1 MRQKLRLDKMAGMA
15 RQATPKNFP
24 VRHFVHSLPILIDL
38 CETIV
43 LNQYV
48 TYNQSSCAFEHI
60 RCLVH
65 RLMHSQPRYMEL
77 LDPLRQPALQ
87 DGNISEHYEVRR
99 LLGEGGF
106 GHVFEAWDAKL
117 CRSVALKRLKPQAD
131 VVHPEK
137 LINEARLAASLRH
150 AAFVRIFSIEGQGTG
165 QSIVMELVEGQTLGQ
180 FMHSG
185 GATTEAALDIAYQIA
200 DAMDEAHA
208 MDLVHGDLKPSNL
221 MLEANGKVRIL
232 DFGLARHMDP
242 QATQTTTLCDL
253 QGTIAY
259 MAPERLM
266 GRLPDTRG
274 DVYALGAMLYEM
286 LAGQRHFA
294 HLNGLALAAAHM
306 QATEPWPDL
315 PDTVPPAINAL
326 VRAMTAYEP
335 ADRPR
340 TMRDVREAI
349 GAQRGEAA
357 TSATPL
363 INEKLAGK
371 ELPTT
376 VSIQLPIPRKRTLTW
391 GAAIALLAV
400 LAGWQL
406 PNILPVVKSFVT
418 AEKAPAPYSE
428 MASMAAGMDALRIF
442 DRDTSQKQAIDQFT
456 LVLQHNPDNAAAAA
470 GLSLASTLR
479 YIGNG
484 RDDTWLQRAD
494 VNAKQA
500 LAADNQLAL
509 AHVAQ
514 AWVYEVQG
522 KYEDA
527 LREATISLNLEPNNL
542 LGLYSKARLYIFGQ
556 QFDLAKA
563 ILDQGLAIYPKERLF
578 NTQLG
583 YLYYKKGD
591 YVKAEQA
598 FRKSI
603 QMDPESPSSYAYLNA
618 ALLRQNRNDEALQ
631 VLQQGLQVRPHWEL
645 YTNLGTSLFAKGD
658 YLGAVQAFENAVSEK
673 KGSPGIYLLW
683 ANLADAQRWIPAQ
696 VQASK
701 QSYLRA
707 ITLLRPMLERT
718 PNDITMSSRMAL
730 YQAYVEEKQQ
740 ALTRVRQVLSL
751 APKVA
756 DIQFR
761 AALTLELTGNR
772 NEALDALLQASK
784 LGYPLNLIE
793 SAPDL
798 LNLRRDARYQQFL
811 ITLER
816 DSKK

>member
-1 MRQKLRLDKMAGMA
+1 MAGMA

-131 VVHPEK
+131 VLHPEK

-180 FMHSG
+180 FMHGG
-185 GATTEAALDIAYQIA
+185 GATVEAALDIAYQIA

-286 LAGQRHFA
+286 LSGQRHFA

-306 QATEPWPDL
+306 QATDPWPAL

-326 VRAMTAYEP
+326 VRAMTAHDP

-340 TMRDVREAI
+340 TMRDVRDAI

-357 TSATPL
+357 TQSVPIVEAAAA
-363 INEKLAGK
+363 KK
-371 ELPTT
+371 EPPAT
-376 VSIQLPIPRKRTLTW
+376 VSIHLPIPRKRTLKW

-406 PNILPVVKSFVT
+406 PNVLPVLKSLIT
-418 AEKAPAPYSE
+418 GEKAPEPYSE
-428 MASMAAGMDALRIF
+428 MASMAAGMEALRVF
-442 DRDTSQKQAIDQFT
+442 DRDTSQAQAIEHFT
-456 LVLQHNPDNAAAAA
+456 TILKHNPTSAAAAA
-470 GLSLASTLR
+470 GLSLAYSLR
-479 YIGNG
+479 YTGDG
-484 RDDTWLQRAD
+484 RDETWLQRAD
-494 VNAKQA
+494 ASAQQA
-500 LAADNQLAL
+500 IASDSQLAL
-509 AHVAQ
+509 AHAAN
-514 AWVYEVQG
+514 AWVLELKGQH
-522 KYEDA
+522 DA
-527 LREATISLNLEPNNL
+527 ALTATATSLNLDPSNL
-542 LGLYSKARLYIFGQ
+542 FGLVAKVRILIRTDKFE
-556 QFDLAKA
+556 LAQA
-563 ILDQGLAIYPKERLF
+563 VINATQPIYPHERLF
-578 NTQLG
+578 
-583 YLYYKKGD
+583 YLLQGMLHYRKAD
-591 YVKAEQA
+591 YAQAEKA
-598 FRKSI
+598 FRKAI
-603 QMDPESPSSYAYLNA
+603 ELDPKSANAYAYLNA
-618 ALLRQNRNDEALQ
+618 VLLRQDRIDEALR
-631 VLQQGLQVRPHWEL
+631 VLQQGLQIQPHWEL
-645 YTNLGTSLFAKGD
+645 YNNLGTSLFAKAD
-658 YLGAVQAFENAVSEK
+658 YLGAVEAFKNAVSSSR
-673 KGSPGIYLLW
+673 GSPGTYLLW

-696 VQASK
+696 VTASK
-701 QSYLRA
+701 DSYQHA
-707 ITLLRPMLERT
+707 INLLSPMLQNMPDNAT
-718 PNDITMSSRMAL
+718 FHSRMAL
-730 YQAYVEEKQQ
+730 YRAYIGDKQEALARIRQ
-740 ALTRVRQVLSL
+740 ALSIASGVE
-751 APKVA
+751 
-756 DIQFR
+756 IGR
-761 AALTLELTGNR
+761 ASCR
-772 NEALDALLQASK
+772 
-784 LGYPLNLIE
+784 
-793 SAPDL
+793 
-798 LNLRRDARYQQFL
+798 
-811 ITLER
+811 
-816 DSKK
+816 

>member
-1 MRQKLRLDKMAGMA
+1 
-15 RQATPKNFP
+15 
-24 VRHFVHSLPILIDL
+24 
-38 CETIV
+38 
-43 LNQYV
+43 
-48 TYNQSSCAFEHI
+48 
-60 RCLVH
+60 
-65 RLMHSQPRYMEL
+65 MEL
-77 LDPLRQPALQ
+77 LDPLRQPTLQ

-106 GHVFEAWDAKL
+106 GHVFEAWDTKL

-131 VVHPEK
+131 VLHPEK

-185 GATTEAALDIAYQIA
+185 AATVEAALDIGYQIA

-242 QATQTTTLCDL
+242 QATQTTALCDL

-306 QATEPWPDL
+306 QATDPWPDL

-326 VRAMTAYEP
+326 VRAMTAHDP
-335 ADRPR
+335 GDRPR
-340 TMRDVREAI
+340 TMRDVRDAI
-349 GAQRGEAA
+349 GTQRGEAA
-357 TSATPL
+357 RSATPL
-363 INEKLAGK
+363 VNEKLAQK
-371 ELPTT
+371 ELPAT
-376 VSIQLPIPRKRTLTW
+376 VSIQLPIPRKRTLKW

-406 PNILPVVKSFVT
+406 PNVLPVVKSLVT
-418 AEKAPAPYSE
+418 GEKAPQPYSE
-428 MASMAAGMDALRIF
+428 MASMAAGMEALRVF
-442 DRDTSQKQAIDQFT
+442 DRDTSQRTAIEEFSK
-456 LVLQHNPDNAAAAA
+456 VLEHNPSNAAAAA
-470 GLSLASTLR
+470 GLSLASSLR
-479 YIGNG
+479 YTGNG
-484 RDDTWLQRAD
+484 RDETWLQRAD
-494 VNAKQA
+494 VSAKQA

-509 AHVAQ
+509 SHVAQ
-514 AWVYEVQG
+514 AWVYEIQG
-522 KYEDA
+522 KNEEA

-542 LGLYSKARLYIFGQ
+542 LGLYGKARLYIISHKFESAHSI
-556 QFDLAKA
+556 LEKA
-563 ILDQGLAIYPKERLF
+563 IAAYPQERLF
-578 NTQLG
+578 NSMLG
-583 YLYYKKGD
+583 YMYYKQGD
-591 YVKAEQA
+591 YVTAEKI
-598 FRKSI
+598 FRNSI
-603 QMDPESPSSYAYLNA
+603 RMDPQSPSAYASLNA
-618 ALLRQNRNDEALQ
+618 TLLRQNRGDEALQ
-631 VLQQGLQVRPHWEL
+631 VLQQGLQIHPHWEL

-658 YLGAVQAFENAVSEK
+658 YLAAVQAFENAVSEK
-673 KGSPGIYLLW
+673 KGSPGTYLLW
-683 ANLADAQRWIPAQ
+683 ANLADAQRWVPAQ
-696 VQASK
+696 IKLSRK
-701 QSYLRA
+701 SYSRA
-707 ITLLRPMLERT
+707 IELLSPMLARM
-718 PNDITMSSRMAL
+718 PNDITMNSRMAL
-730 YQAYVEEKQQ
+730 YQAYVGEKKQ
-740 ALTRVRQVLSL
+740 ALNIVKHAVNL
-751 APKVA
+751 APQAAEV
-756 DIQFR
+756 QFR
-761 AALTLELTGNR
+761 AALTYELINNR
-772 NEALDALLQASK
+772 SEALNALIRASK

-816 DSKK
+816 DNKK

>member
-1 MRQKLRLDKMAGMA
+1 
-15 RQATPKNFP
+15 
-24 VRHFVHSLPILIDL
+24 
-38 CETIV
+38 
-43 LNQYV
+43 
-48 TYNQSSCAFEHI
+48 
-60 RCLVH
+60 
-65 RLMHSQPRYMEL
+65 MEL
-77 LDPLRQPALQ
+77 LDSLRQTPPQ
-87 DGNISEHYEVRR
+87 DDTISGHYEVRR

-131 VVHPEK
+131 VLHPEK
-137 LINEARLAASLRH
+137 LINEARLAASLKH
-150 AAFVRIFSIEGQGTG
+150 AAFVRIFAIEGQGTG

-185 GATTEAALDIAYQIA
+185 KADLQSALDIAYQIA

-232 DFGLARHMDP
+232 DFGLARHIDP

-306 QATEPWPDL
+306 QATAPWPDL
-315 PDTVPPAINAL
+315 PDSVPPAINAL
-326 VRAMTAYEP
+326 VRAMTAHDP
-335 ADRPR
+335 AERPR
-340 TMRDVREAI
+340 TMRAVRKGIDNNRTANV
-349 GAQRGEAA
+349 APEAA
-357 TSATPL
+357 GPVKPAKPAASIAIRLEVPA
-363 INEKLAGK
+363 KRAALAA
-371 ELPTT
+371 
-376 VSIQLPIPRKRTLTW
+376 
-391 GAAIALLAV
+391 GAVAMLV
-400 LAGWQL
+400 LGFWQGPGL
-406 PNILPVVKSFVT
+406 VASLRSHHG
-418 AEKAPAPYSE
+418 APAYSE
-428 MASMAAGMDALRIF
+428 MASMKAGMDALRVF
-442 DRDTSQKQAIDQFT
+442 DRDTSQKLAIEQFT
-456 LVLQHNPDNAAAAA
+456 LVLQHNPNNAAAAA

-494 VNAKQA
+494 VSARQA
-500 LAADNQLAL
+500 LALDDQLAL

-514 AWVYEVQG
+514 AWVYEFQG
-522 KYEDA
+522 KTEDA

-542 LGLYSKARLYIFGQ
+542 LGLYGKTRLYLNSHN
-556 QFDLAKA
+556 FDLAEQMSDHA
-563 ILDQGLAIYPKERLF
+563 IAAYPQERLF
-578 NTQLG
+578 NSQRGHL
-583 YLYYKKGD
+583 LYKKGD
-591 YVKAEQA
+591 YAQAEQA

-603 QMDPESPSSYAYLNA
+603 RMDPQTPGTYAYLNA
-618 ALLRQNRNDEALQ
+618 ALLRQNRGDEALQ
-631 VLQQGLQVRPHWEL
+631 VLQQGLQVQPHWEL

-673 KGSPGIYLLW
+673 KGNPGFYLLW

-701 QSYLRA
+701 QSYQHA
-707 ITLLRPMLERT
+707 IALLRPMIERM
-718 PNDITMSSRMAL
+718 PNEITLNSRMAL
-730 YQAYVEEKQQ
+730 YQAYAGEKEQ
-740 ALTRVRQVLSL
+740 ALARVGQALAL

-756 DIQFR
+756 EVQFR
-761 AALTLELTGNR
+761 AALTHELIGKRT
-772 NEALDALLQASK
+772 EALTALIQASK
-784 LGYPLNLIE
+784 LGYPFNLIE

-798 LNLRRDARYQQFL
+798 LSLRRDARYQQFL
-811 ITLER
+811 INLER

>member
-1 MRQKLRLDKMAGMA
+1 
-15 RQATPKNFP
+15 
-24 VRHFVHSLPILIDL
+24 
-38 CETIV
+38 
-43 LNQYV
+43 
-48 TYNQSSCAFEHI
+48 
-60 RCLVH
+60 
-65 RLMHSQPRYMEL
+65 MEL
-77 LDPLRQPALQ
+77 LDPLRQPPLQ

-131 VVHPEK
+131 VLHPEK

-180 FMHSG
+180 FMHGG
-185 GATTEAALDIAYQIA
+185 GATVEAALDIAYQIA

-242 QATQTTTLCDL
+242 QATQTTALCDL

-306 QATEPWPDL
+306 QATDPWPDL
-315 PDTVPPAINAL
+315 PETVPPTINAL
-326 VRAMTAYEP
+326 VRAMTAHDP

-349 GAQRGEAA
+349 GAQRGEAMPA
-357 TSATPL
+357 TTQ
-363 INEKLAGK
+363 LAETK
-371 ELPTT
+371 PVKPPASIAIRLQVT
-376 VSIQLPIPRKRTLTW
+376 VKRAVLAF
-391 GAAIALLAV
+391 GAAIVIGIGAWQGPELLSSLRNLQAS
-400 LAGWQL
+400 AQ
-406 PNILPVVKSFVT
+406 F
-418 AEKAPAPYSE
+418 SE
-428 MASMAAGMDALRIF
+428 MAAMTAGMDALLVF
-442 DRDTSQKQAIDQFT
+442 DRDTSQKKAIEQFT
-456 LVLQHNPDNAAAAA
+456 LVLQHNPNNAAAAA
-470 GLSLASTLR
+470 GLSLASSLR
-479 YIGNG
+479 YTGNG
-484 RDDTWLQRAD
+484 RDETWLQRAD

-514 AWVYEVQG
+514 AWVFEFQ
-522 KYEDA
+522 EENDEA
-527 LREATISLNLEPNNL
+527 LREAAIALNLEPNNRL
-542 LGLYSKARLYIFGQ
+542 ALYGKARLYINNRR
-556 QFDLAKA
+556 FDLGKQVLNQAMA
-563 ILDQGLAIYPKERLF
+563 VYPQERLF
-578 NTQLG
+578 NSQLG
-583 YLYYKKGD
+583 YMYYHMGN
-591 YVKAEQA
+591 YIQAEQV

-603 QMDPESPSSYAYLNA
+603 LMNPQIPSTYAYLNA
-618 ALLRQNRNDEALQ
+618 TLLRQDRNNEALQ
-631 VLQQGLQVRPHWEL
+631 VLQQGLQISPHWEL
-645 YTNLGTSLFAKGD
+645 YTNLGTSLFAKAD
-658 YLGAVQAFENAVSEK
+658 YLGAVQAFENAISET
-673 KGSPGIYLLW
+673 KGSPGTYSLW
-683 ANLADAQRWIPAQ
+683 ANLADAQRWVPAKIQ
-696 VQASK
+696 DSK
-701 QSYLRA
+701 QSYQRA
-707 ITLLRPMLERT
+707 IALLQPKLQRKPD
-718 PNDITMSSRMAL
+718 DITMNSRMAL
-730 YQAYVEEKQQ
+730 YQAYAEQKTQ
-740 ALTRVRQVLSL
+740 ALASVRTALAL
-751 APKVA
+751 APTVA
-756 DIQFR
+756 DVQFR
-761 AALTLELTGNR
+761 AALTYELIGNR
-772 NEALDALLQASK
+772 NEALDALIQASK

-798 LNLRRDARYQQFL
+798 LTLRRDARYQKFL
-811 ITLER
+811 INLKR

>member
-1 MRQKLRLDKMAGMA
+1 
-15 RQATPKNFP
+15 
-24 VRHFVHSLPILIDL
+24 
-38 CETIV
+38 
-43 LNQYV
+43 
-48 TYNQSSCAFEHI
+48 
-60 RCLVH
+60 
-65 RLMHSQPRYMEL
+65 MEL
-77 LDPLRQPALQ
+77 LDSLRQTPLQ
-87 DGNISEHYEVRR
+87 DDTISGHYEVRR

-131 VVHPEK
+131 VLHPEK

-150 AAFVRIFSIEGQGTG
+150 AAFVRIFAIEGQGTG

-180 FMHSG
+180 FMHAG
-185 GATTEAALDIAYQIA
+185 KAELQAALDIAYQIA

-232 DFGLARHMDP
+232 DFGLARHIDP

-315 PDTVPPAINAL
+315 PESVPPTINAL
-326 VRAMTAYEP
+326 VRAMTAHDP
-335 ADRPR
+335 AERPR

-349 GAQRGEAA
+349 DAQRARLAPGTAPAA
-357 TSATPL
+357 EIKPAKPPASIAIRLQVPV
-363 INEKLAGK
+363 KRAMLA
-371 ELPTT
+371 
-376 VSIQLPIPRKRTLTW
+376 S
-391 GAAIALLAV
+391 GAVVV
-400 LAGWQL
+400 LGLGIWQE
-406 PNILPVVKSFVT
+406 PNIVSALRDQYGT
-418 AEKAPAPYSE
+418 AAYSE
-428 MASMAAGMDALRIF
+428 IASMKAGMDALRTF
-442 DRDTSQKQAIDQFT
+442 DRDSSQKQAIDQFT
-456 LVLQHNPDNAAAAA
+456 AVLQHNPDSAAAAA

-484 RDDTWLQRAD
+484 RDETWLQRAD

-500 LAADNQLAL
+500 LAADDQLAL

-522 KYEDA
+522 KSEEA
-527 LREATISLNLEPNNL
+527 MREATISLNLEPNNL
-542 LGLYSKARLYIFGQ
+542 LGLHSKARLYLFGRKFNQ
-556 QFDLAKA
+556 AKA
-563 ILDQGLAIYPKERLF
+563 VLEQGIAIYPKERLF
-578 NTQLG
+578 HTQLG
-583 YLYYKKGD
+583 FMYAKMGD
-591 YVKAEQA
+591 FAQAEQA
-598 FRKSI
+598 LRKSI
-603 QMDPESPSSYAYLNA
+603 SMDPDSPSAYAHLSEV
-618 ALLRQNRNDEALQ
+618 LLRQNRGDEALQ
-631 VLQQGLQVRPHWEL
+631 ILQQGLQVRPHWEL
-645 YTNLGTSLFAKGD
+645 YTNLGTSLFAKKD

-683 ANLADAQRWIPAQ
+683 ANLADAQRWVPS
-696 VQASK
+696 QAITSK

-707 ITLLRPMLERT
+707 IALLRPMLERN
-718 PNDITMSSRMAL
+718 PNNITMSSRMAL
-730 YQAYVEEKQQ
+730 YEAYANEKQL
-740 ALTRVRQVLSL
+740 ALTRVKSVLEL
-751 APKVA
+751 APDVP
-756 DIQFR
+756 DVQFR
-761 AALTLELTGNR
+761 AALTHELIGNR
-772 NEALDALLQASK
+772 SEALDALLKASK

-811 ITLER
+811 INLER

>member
-1 MRQKLRLDKMAGMA
+1 
-15 RQATPKNFP
+15 
-24 VRHFVHSLPILIDL
+24 
-38 CETIV
+38 
-43 LNQYV
+43 
-48 TYNQSSCAFEHI
+48 
-60 RCLVH
+60 
-65 RLMHSQPRYMEL
+65 MEL
-77 LDPLRQPALQ
+77 LDSLRQTPLQ
-87 DGNISEHYEVRR
+87 DDTISGHYEVRR

-131 VVHPEK
+131 VLHPAK
-137 LINEARLAASLRH
+137 LINEARLAASLKH
-150 AAFVRIFSIEGQGTG
+150 AAFVRIFAIEGQGTG

-180 FMHSG
+180 FMHG
-185 GATTEAALDIAYQIA
+185 GKADLQSALDIAYQIA

-232 DFGLARHMDP
+232 DFGLARHIDP

-315 PDTVPPAINAL
+315 PDSVPPAINAL
-326 VRAMTAYEP
+326 VRAMTAHDP
-335 ADRPR
+335 AERPR

-349 GAQRGEAA
+349 GAQRGDPVTLAA
-357 TSATPL
+357 PLADETPT
-363 INEKLAGK
+363 K
-371 ELPTT
+371 EEPPAS
-376 VSIQLPIPRKRTLTW
+376 VSIRLPLPRKRTLQL
-391 GAAIALLAV
+391 GAGVALLAV

-406 PNILPVVKSFVT
+406 PNIIPVVKSFVT
-418 AEKAPAPYSE
+418 GEKAPAPYSE
-428 MASMAAGMDALRIF
+428 VASMAAGMEALRVF
-442 DRDTSQKQAIDQFT
+442 DRDTSQAQAIGHFMT
-456 LVLQHNPDNAAAAA
+456 VLQHNPGNAAAAA
-470 GLSLASTLR
+470 GLSLASSLR
-479 YIGNG
+479 YAGNG

-500 LAADNQLAL
+500 LAADDQLAL

-514 AWVYEVQG
+514 AWVLEFQG
-522 KYEDA
+522 KNDEA
-527 LREATISLNLEPNNL
+527 LRETTTSLNLEPANL
-542 LGLYSKARLYIFGQ
+542 LGLYGKARLYIAAHK
-556 QFDLAKA
+556 FDLAHTVLKQA
-563 ILDQGLAIYPKERLF
+563 IAAHPNERMF
-578 NTQLG
+578 NTLLG
-583 YLYYKKGD
+583 QMYYRKSD
-591 YVKAEQA
+591 YATAEQI

-603 QMDPESPSSYAYLNA
+603 RMDPQSPNAYAHLNA
-618 ALLRQNRNDEALQ
+618 TLLRQNREDEALA
-631 VLQQGLQVRPHWEL
+631 VIQQGLLVHPHWEL

-658 YLGAVQAFENAVSEK
+658 FLGAVQAFENAVSEK
-673 KGSPGIYLLW
+673 KGSPGTYLLW
-683 ANLADAQRWIPAQ
+683 ANLADAQRWVPTLTK
-696 VQASK
+696 ASK

-707 ITLLRPMLERT
+707 IALLQPMLARM
-718 PNDITMSSRMAL
+718 PNDITLNSRMAL
-730 YQAYVEEKQQ
+730 YQAYAGERDA
-740 ALTRVRQVLSL
+740 ALKNVQHALRL
-751 APKVA
+751 APQIA
-756 DIQFR
+756 DVQFR
-761 AALTLELTGNR
+761 AALTHELLDKR
-772 NEALDALLQASK
+772 SEALAALLQASK

-811 ITLER
+811 INLER

>member
-1 MRQKLRLDKMAGMA
+1 
-15 RQATPKNFP
+15 
-24 VRHFVHSLPILIDL
+24 
-38 CETIV
+38 
-43 LNQYV
+43 
-48 TYNQSSCAFEHI
+48 
-60 RCLVH
+60 
-65 RLMHSQPRYMEL
+65 MEL
-77 LDPLRQPALQ
+77 LDSLRQPPSQ
-87 DGNISEHYEVRR
+87 DDTISGHYEVRR

-131 VVHPEK
+131 VLHPEK

-150 AAFVRIFSIEGQGTG
+150 AAFVRIFAIEGQGTS

-185 GATTEAALDIAYQIA
+185 KADLQSALDIAYQIA

-232 DFGLARHMDP
+232 DFGLARHIDP

-315 PDTVPPAINAL
+315 PETVPPAINAL
-326 VRAMTAYEP
+326 VRAMTAHDP
-335 ADRPR
+335 AQRPR

-349 GAQRGEAA
+349 GGQRAAAAA
-357 TSATPL
+357 TAVPVVQAAPAKPL
-363 INEKLAGK
+363 A
-371 ELPTT
+371 
-376 VSIQLPIPRKRTLTW
+376 SIAIRLQVPVKR
-391 GAAIALLAV
+391 AV
-400 LAGWQL
+400 LGAGAVVLLGLGAWQGPDMVARL
-406 PNILPVVKSFVT
+406 RGDVG
-418 AEKAPAPYSE
+418 APAYSE
-428 MASMAAGMDALRIF
+428 IASMKAGMDALRTF
-442 DRDTSQKQAIDQFT
+442 DRDSSQKQAFT
-456 LVLQHNPDNAAAAA
+456 HFSTVLQHNPHNAAAAA
-470 GLSLASTLR
+470 GLSLAASLR
-479 YIGNG
+479 YISDG

-494 VNAKQA
+494 VSAKLA
-500 LAADNQLAL
+500 LAADDQLAL

-514 AWVYEVQG
+514 AWVYERQG
-522 KYEDA
+522 KNEEA
-527 LREATISLNLEPNNL
+527 LREATTSLNLEPNNL
-542 LGLYSKARLYIFGQ
+542 LGLYGKARLLIASHK
-556 QFDLAKA
+556 FDLAQA
-563 ILDQGLAIYPKERLF
+563 VLQLAITTYPGEHVFIVL
-578 NTQLG
+578 QG
-583 YLYYKKGD
+583 IMLYKQDD
-591 YVKAEQA
+591 YVGAEHA
-598 FRKSI
+598 FRESI
-603 QMDPESPSSYAYLNA
+603 KISPQSPSTYAYLNA
-618 ALLRQNRNDEALQ
+618 TLLRQNRNDEALQ
-631 VLQQGLQVRPHWEL
+631 ILQQGLQVSPHWEL

-658 YLGAVQAFENAVSEK
+658 YVGAVQAFENAVSEK
-673 KGSPGIYLLW
+673 KGGPGIYLLW

-701 QSYLRA
+701 QSYRRA
-707 ITLLRPMLERT
+707 ISLLQPLLLRT
-718 PNDITMSSRMAL
+718 PDDITMNSRMAL
-730 YQAYVEEKQQ
+730 YQAYIDEKQQ
-740 ALTRVRQVLSL
+740 ALARVKHALNL
-751 APKVA
+751 APLVA
-756 DIQFR
+756 DVQFR
-761 AALTLELTGNR
+761 AALTHELIGNR
-772 NEALDALLQASK
+772 SEALAALLQASK

-811 ITLER
+811 INLER

>member
-1 MRQKLRLDKMAGMA
+1 
-15 RQATPKNFP
+15 
-24 VRHFVHSLPILIDL
+24 
-38 CETIV
+38 
-43 LNQYV
+43 
-48 TYNQSSCAFEHI
+48 
-60 RCLVH
+60 
-65 RLMHSQPRYMEL
+65 MEL
-77 LDPLRQPALQ
+77 LDSLRQTPLQ
-87 DGNISEHYEVRR
+87 DDTISGHYEVRR

-131 VVHPEK
+131 VLHPAK

-150 AAFVRIFSIEGQGTG
+150 AAFVRIFAIEGQGTS

-185 GATTEAALDIAYQIA
+185 KADLQAALDIAYQIA

-232 DFGLARHMDP
+232 DFGLARHIDP

-315 PDTVPPAINAL
+315 PDSVPPAINAL
-326 VRAMTAYEP
+326 VRAMTAHDP
-335 ADRPR
+335 AERPR

-349 GAQRGEAA
+349 DKHH
-357 TSATPL
+357 TSNGTESPPADEIEPV
-363 INEKLAGK
+363 K
-371 ELPTT
+371 
-376 VSIQLPIPRKRTLTW
+376 SIKPPASIAIRLQVPVKR
-391 GAAIALLAV
+391 AV
-400 LAGWQL
+400 LAGSAMILLALAAWQGPDL
-406 PNILPVVKSFVT
+406 LTRLRSHT
-418 AEKAPAPYSE
+418 ATPFSE
-428 MASMAAGMDALRIF
+428 MASMKTGMDALRVF
-442 DRDTSQKQAIDQFT
+442 DRDTSQKTAIEQFT
-456 LVLQHNPDNAAAAA
+456 LVLQHNPHNAAAAA

-494 VNAKQA
+494 VSAKQA
-500 LAADNQLAL
+500 LEADNNLAL

-522 KYEDA
+522 KSEDA
-527 LREATISLNLEPNNL
+527 LREATISLNLEPNNI
-542 LGLYSKARLYIFGQ
+542 LGLHSKARLYIFGQ
-556 QFDLAKA
+556 KFDQAKA
-563 ILDQGLAIYPKERLF
+563 TLEQGIAAHPQEPLF

-583 YLYYKKGD
+583 YMYFKMGE
-591 YVKAEQA
+591 YVKAEQVY
-598 FRKSI
+598 RKSI
-603 QMDPESPSSYAYLNA
+603 RMEPDSPSAYAYLNA
-618 ALLRQNRNDEALQ
+618 TLLRQNRNDEALQ
-631 VLQQGLQVRPHWEL
+631 VLQQGLQIRPHWEL

-707 ITLLRPMLERT
+707 IALLRPMLERT
-718 PNDITMSSRMAL
+718 PNNVTMISRMAL
-730 YQAYVEEKQQ
+730 YEAYAGEKQQ
-740 ALTRVRQVLSL
+740 ALARVSHALSL
-751 APKVA
+751 APQVA
-756 DIQFR
+756 DVQFR
-761 AALTLELTGNR
+761 ATLTHELSGNR
-772 NEALDALLQASK
+772 LAAFDALQQAVK

-798 LNLRRDARYQQFL
+798 LDLRRDARYQQFL
-811 ITLER
+811 INLER

>member
-1 MRQKLRLDKMAGMA
+1 
-15 RQATPKNFP
+15 
-24 VRHFVHSLPILIDL
+24 
-38 CETIV
+38 
-43 LNQYV
+43 
-48 TYNQSSCAFEHI
+48 
-60 RCLVH
+60 
-65 RLMHSQPRYMEL
+65 MEL
-77 LDPLRQPALQ
+77 LDSLRQTSSQ
-87 DGNISEHYEVRR
+87 DDTISGHYEVRR

-131 VVHPEK
+131 VLHPEK

-150 AAFVRIFSIEGQGTG
+150 AAFVRIFAIEGQGTS

-180 FMHSG
+180 YMHG
-185 GATTEAALDIAYQIA
+185 GKAELQAALDIAYQIA

-315 PDTVPPAINAL
+315 PDSVPPAINAL
-326 VRAMTAYEP
+326 VRAMTAHDP
-335 ADRPR
+335 AERPR
-340 TMRDVREAI
+340 TMRDVREAM
-349 GAQRGEAA
+349 GGQRTHSVPIALAAVEAKPA
-357 TSATPL
+357 KPPASIAIRLQVPVKRAVLVAGT
-363 INEKLAGK
+363 LAG
-371 ELPTT
+371 L
-376 VSIQLPIPRKRTLTW
+376 
-391 GAAIALLAV
+391 V
-400 LAGWQL
+400 LAAWQG
-406 PNILPVVKSFVT
+406 PNLLNKLRERQATEAF
-418 AEKAPAPYSE
+418 SE
-428 MASMAAGMDALRIF
+428 MAAMKAGMNALRAY
-442 DRDTSQKQAIDQFT
+442 DHDSNQTRAIDQFT
-456 LVLQHNPDNAAAAA
+456 AVLQHNPHNAAAAA
-470 GLSLASTLR
+470 GLSLASTQR
-479 YIGNG
+479 YISYG
-484 RDDTWLQRAD
+484 RDETWLQRAD
-494 VNAKQA
+494 VSAKQA
-500 LAADNQLAL
+500 LAADDQLAL
-509 AHVAQ
+509 AHVAK

-522 KYEDA
+522 KSEEA

-542 LGLYSKARLYIFGQ
+542 FGLYSKARLYISGQ
-556 QFDLAKA
+556 KFDLAKA
-563 ILDQGLAIYPKERLF
+563 TLEHGIAMYPQMHLF

-583 YLYYKKGD
+583 YMHFRMGD
-591 YVKAEQA
+591 YNKAEQA

-603 QMDPESPSSYAYLNA
+603 NMDPESPSSYAYLSEV
-618 ALLRQNRNDEALQ
+618 LLRQNRADEALQ
-631 VLQQGLQVRPHWEL
+631 VLQQGLQVRPNWEL
-645 YTNLGTSLFAKGD
+645 YTNLGTVLFSKGN

-696 VQASK
+696 IQASK

-707 ITLLRPMLERT
+707 IALLRPMLERS
-718 PNDITMSSRMAL
+718 PQNFTMLSRMAL
-730 YQAYVEEKQQ
+730 YEAYAEQKQQ
-740 ALTRVRQVLSL
+740 ALTRVRLALSL
-751 APKVA
+751 APHVP
-756 DIQFR
+756 DVQFR
-761 AALTLELTGNR
+761 AAITHELIGNR
-772 NEALDALLQASK
+772 SDAMAALQQASK
-784 LGYPLNLIE
+784 LGYPINLIE

-798 LNLRRDARYQQFL
+798 LNLRRDARYQQLL
-811 ITLER
+811 INLER